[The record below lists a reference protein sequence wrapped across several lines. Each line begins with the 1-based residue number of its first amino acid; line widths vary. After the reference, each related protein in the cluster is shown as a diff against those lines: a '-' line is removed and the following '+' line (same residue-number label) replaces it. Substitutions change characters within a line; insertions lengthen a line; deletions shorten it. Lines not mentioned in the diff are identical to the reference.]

1 MHQISYDM
9 STQSTV
15 DKVVSGIPL
24 LVSILVL
31 FGGGVL
37 GTWFLV
43 EENVYYFAYESSES
57 GFLDGRSTYDYFLTE
72 MSVKDT
78 NGEYDISYAEQNCN
92 CENRDGVF
100 FNIKLLIYLVSLS
113 SILGLGILFAR
124 EAPAVRDLDLDNP
137 VKKIISP
144 MGRFSVHVST
154 VVLIIFLAGYIAFGI
169 PGAIE
174 ADYQGTLK
182 ECLYDS
188 SMTIVGSQDCFV
200 DTVNDQAELHSNW
213 SLGLAPFILVIGVLI
228 PSIFSASSAFDEM
241 NIDPNASYSDA
252 PSEPEYFFDPDGQIL
267 FDINTGEVVASF
279 VGEKRDFFYDEDA
292 MILFDEGS
300 GEILFSPDVK
310 NNQ

>member
-1 MHQISYDM
+1 MINQG
-9 STQSTV
+9 TL
-15 DKVVSGIPL
+15 DKVVSAIPL
-24 LVSILVL
+24 LVSVLVL
-31 FGGGVL
+31 LGGGVL

-72 MSVKDT
+72 MSVMDT
-78 NGEYDISYAEQNCN
+78 SGEYDIAYGEQNCN
-92 CENRDGVF
+92 CENRDGAF
-100 FNIKLLIYLVSLS
+100 FNIKLLIYLVSFS

-124 EAPAVRDLDLDNP
+124 ESPAVQGLAIDNP

-144 MGRFSVHVST
+144 TGRFTVHVST

-169 PGAIE
+169 PGAVQ
-174 ADYQGTLK
+174 ADYEGTLK

-241 NIDPNASYSDA
+241 NIDPNASLSAITSD
-252 PSEPEYFFDPDGQIL
+252 PEYFFDPEGQIL

-310 NNQ
+310 DN

>member
-1 MHQISYDM
+1 MHQISYNM
-9 STQSTV
+9 INQGTL
-15 DKVVSGIPL
+15 DKVVSAIPL
-24 LVSILVL
+24 LVSVLVL
-31 FGGGVL
+31 LGGGVL

-72 MSVKDT
+72 MSVMDT
-78 NGEYDISYAEQNCN
+78 SGEYDIAYGEQNCN
-92 CENRDGVF
+92 CENRDGAF
-100 FNIKLLIYLVSLS
+100 FNIKLLIYLVSFS

-124 EAPAVRDLDLDNP
+124 ESPAVQGLALDSP

-144 MGRFSVHVST
+144 TGRFTVHVST

-169 PGAIE
+169 PGAVQ
-174 ADYQGTLK
+174 ADYEGTLK

-241 NIDPNASYSDA
+241 NIDPNASLSAITSD
-252 PSEPEYFFDPDGQIL
+252 PEYFFDPEGQIL

-300 GEILFSPDVK
+300 GEILFSPDIK
-310 NNQ
+310 DN

>member
-1 MHQISYDM
+1 MHQISYNM
-9 STQSTV
+9 INQGTL
-15 DKVVSGIPL
+15 DKVVSAIPL
-24 LVSILVL
+24 LVSVLVL

-57 GFLDGRSTYDYFLTE
+57 GFLDGQSTYDYFLTE
-72 MSVKDT
+72 MSVMDT
-78 NGEYDISYAEQNCN
+78 SGEYDIAYGEQNCN
-92 CENRDGVF
+92 CENRDGAF
-100 FNIKLLIYLVSLS
+100 FNIKLLIYLVSFS

-124 EAPAVRDLDLDNP
+124 ESPAVQGLAIDNP

-144 MGRFSVHVST
+144 TGRFTVHVST

-169 PGAIE
+169 PGAVQ
-174 ADYQGTLK
+174 ADYEGTLK

-188 SMTIVGSQDCFV
+188 SMSIVGSQDCFV

-241 NIDPNASYSDA
+241 NIDPNASLSGIPSD
-252 PSEPEYFFDPDGQIL
+252 PEYFFDPEGQIL

-279 VGEKRDFFYDEDA
+279 VGEKRNFFYDEDA
-292 MILFDEGS
+292 MILFDEDS
-300 GEILFSPDVK
+300 GEILFSPDIK
-310 NNQ
+310 DN

>member
-1 MHQISYDM
+1 MHQISYNM
-9 STQSTV
+9 INQGTL
-15 DKVVSGIPL
+15 DKVVSAIPL
-24 LVSILVL
+24 LVSVLVL

-72 MSVKDT
+72 MSVMDT
-78 NGEYDISYAEQNCN
+78 SGEYDIAYGEQNCN
-92 CENRDGVF
+92 CENRDGAF
-100 FNIKLLIYLVSLS
+100 FNIKLLIYLVSFS

-124 EAPAVRDLDLDNP
+124 ESPVVQGLALDSPL
-137 VKKIISP
+137 KKIISP
-144 MGRFSVHVST
+144 TGRFTVHVST

-169 PGAIE
+169 PGAVQ
-174 ADYQGTLK
+174 ADYEGTLK

-188 SMTIVGSQDCFV
+188 SMSIVGSQDCFV

-241 NIDPNASYSDA
+241 NIDPNASLSGIPSD
-252 PSEPEYFFDPDGQIL
+252 PEYFFDPEGQIL

-310 NNQ
+310 GN

>member
-1 MHQISYDM
+1 MHQISYNM
-9 STQSTV
+9 STQSIV

-72 MSVKDT
+72 MSVTDT
-78 NGEYDISYAEQNCN
+78 NGEYDIAYGEQNCN

-124 EAPAVRDLDLDNP
+124 EAPAVQDLDLDNP
-137 VKKIISP
+137 IKKIISP

-174 ADYQGTLK
+174 ADYEGTLK

-213 SLGLAPFILVIGVLI
+213 SLGLAPFILIIGVLI

-241 NIDPNASYSDA
+241 NTDPNASYSDA

-310 NNQ
+310 DN

>member
-1 MHQISYDM
+1 MINQG
-9 STQSTV
+9 TL
-15 DKVVSGIPL
+15 DKVVSAIPL
-24 LVSILVL
+24 LVSVLVL

-57 GFLDGRSTYDYFLTE
+57 GFLDGQSTYDYFLTE
-72 MSVKDT
+72 MSVMDT
-78 NGEYDISYAEQNCN
+78 SGEYDIAYGEQNCN
-92 CENRDGVF
+92 CENRDGAF
-100 FNIKLLIYLVSLS
+100 FNIKLLIYLVSFS

-124 EAPAVRDLDLDNP
+124 ESPVVQGLALDSP

-144 MGRFSVHVST
+144 TGRFTVHVST

-169 PGAIE
+169 PGAVQ
-174 ADYQGTLK
+174 ADYEGTLK

-241 NIDPNASYSDA
+241 NIDPNASLSAITSD
-252 PSEPEYFFDPDGQIL
+252 PEYFFDPEGQIL

-279 VGEKRDFFYDEDA
+279 VGEKRNFFYDEDA

-300 GEILFSPDVK
+300 GEILFSPDIK
-310 NNQ
+310 DN